1 MIYESIINRRTI
13 RKFKQ
18 QTVPP
23 ELLRKCT
30 DAARLSPSGSN
41 HQDLKYLIIND
52 EKLLPQVFST
62 VHWAFYASGSRGPYT
77 PPNPIPGYK
86 HAPDEVPKAYIVIL
100 LDKTIRKQPRGLEE
114 GIAAM
119 SISMV
124 AYEEGVASC
133 IMRAVEWPRLREIL
147 KLPDHLQ
154 PLLVIALG
162 YPAEKSKAVELIGE
176 NTKYW
181 FDDEG
186 VLNVPKRRF
195 EDVVCWNTW

>member
-18 QTVPP
+18 QEVPK
-23 ELLRKCT
+23 EVLRKCV

-41 HQDLKYLIIND
+41 AQPLKYIIVND
-52 EKLLPQVFST
+52 KNLLPQVFST
-62 VHWAFYASGSRGPYT
+62 LQWARSL
-77 PPNPIPGYK
+77 PGYK
-86 HAPDEVPKAYIVIL
+86 HASNEVPAAYIVIL
-100 LDKTIRKQPRGLEE
+100 LDTKIREQAGSDP

-133 IMRAVEWPRLREIL
+133 MLGSVDRPRLKQLLEI
-147 KLPDHLQ
+147 PDHLQ
-154 PLLVIALG
+154 TLLVIALG
-162 YPAEKSKAVELIGE
+162 YPVEKSKAVDLKGE
-176 NTKYW
+176 DTKYW

-186 VLNVPKRRF
+186 ILNVPKRRL
-195 EDVVCWNTW
+195 EDIVVWKTG